1 MKKKLSLIFLA
12 LFLFASASA
21 LALDDPGT
29 FFDALI
35 RNGPSQEVC
44 AATKCD
50 DNDTKIEIAR
60 LSFTGPV
67 DSVSFRGYWG
77 GERVTNLMTY
87 KQGGS
92 SNLSSEYLPNDN
104 GFGDGCTVTLLG
116 SIPPDENTPASASVG
131 AVWYR

>member
-1 MKKKLSLIFLA
+1 MKKKLICIFLV

-21 LALDDPGT
+21 LALDDPAT

-44 AATKCD
+44 SATRGD
-50 DNDTKIEIAR
+50 DNYTEIQIAR

-77 GERVTNLMTY
+77 SRRVTNLMTY
-87 KQGGS
+87 RQGGS
-92 SNLSSEYLPNDN
+92 SNLSSEYLPDVD

-131 AVWYR
+131 AHWYR

>member
-21 LALDDPGT
+21 LALDDPAT
-29 FFDALI
+29 YFDALI

-44 AATKCD
+44 SATRGD
-50 DNDTKIEIAR
+50 DNYTEIQIAR

-67 DSVSFRGYWG
+67 DSVSFRGYWS

-87 KQGGS
+87 RQGGGA
-92 SNLSSEYLPNDN
+92 NLSSEYLPNVV
-104 GFGDGCTVTLLG
+104 GFGNGCTVTLLG
-116 SIPPDENTPASASVG
+116 SIPPDANTPASASVG
-131 AVWYR
+131 AHWYR

>member
-1 MKKKLSLIFLA
+1 MKKKLICIFLV

-21 LALDDPGT
+21 LALDDPAT
-29 FFDALI
+29 YFDALI

-44 AATKCD
+44 SATRGD
-50 DNDTKIEIAR
+50 DNYTEIQIAR

-77 GERVTNLMTY
+77 SRRVTNLMTY
-87 KQGGS
+87 RQGGS
-92 SNLSSEYLPNDN
+92 SNLSSEYLPDVD

-131 AVWYR
+131 AHWYR

>member
-44 AATKCD
+44 AATKGD
-50 DNDTKIEIAR
+50 DNDTKIEIAPVLHR
-60 LSFTGPV
+60 AGGFRILPRILGRRKGHEPDDLSGTAGKYILFRCRQ
-67 DSVSFRGYWG
+67 FRGGLY
-77 GERVTNLMTY
+77 R
-87 KQGGS
+87 GS
-92 SNLSSEYLPNDN
+92 N
-104 GFGDGCTVTLLG
+104 GQH
-116 SIPPDENTPASASVG
+116 PAG
-131 AVWYR
+131 

>member
-1 MKKKLSLIFLA
+1 M
-12 LFLFASASA
+12 
-21 LALDDPGT
+21 DDPAT
-29 FFDALI
+29 YFDALI

-44 AATKCD
+44 AATKGD
-50 DNDTKIEIAR
+50 DNDTQIEIAR

-77 GERVTNLMTY
+77 SRRVTNLMTY
-87 KQGGS
+87 RQGGS
-92 SNLSSEYLPNDN
+92 SNLSSEYLPDVD

-131 AVWYR
+131 AHWYR

>member
-29 FFDALI
+29 CFDALI

-44 AATKCD
+44 AATKGD

-87 KQGGS
+87 PGRLES
-92 SNLSSEYLPNDN
+92 IYFSDVDN
-104 GFGDGCTVTLLG
+104 FEAGCTVVLMG

-131 AVWYR
+131 AHWYR

>member
-1 MKKKLSLIFLA
+1 MKKKLICIFLV

-21 LALDDPGT
+21 LALDDPAT
-29 FFDALI
+29 YFDALI

-44 AATKCD
+44 SATRGD
-50 DNDTKIEIAR
+50 DNYTEIQIAR

-77 GERVTNLMTY
+77 SRRVTNLMTY
-87 KQGGS
+87 RQGGS
-92 SNLSSEYLPNDN
+92 SNLSSEYLPDVD

-131 AVWYR
+131 AH

>member
-1 MKKKLSLIFLA
+1 MKKKLICIFLV

-21 LALDDPGT
+21 LALDDPAT

-44 AATKCD
+44 SATRGD
-50 DNDTKIEIAR
+50 DNYTEIQIAR

-67 DSVSFRGYWG
+67 DSVSFRGYWS

-87 KQGGS
+87 PGQLQS
-92 SNLSSEYLPNDN
+92 IYFSDVENFES
-104 GFGDGCTVTLLG
+104 GCTVILMG

-131 AVWYR
+131 AHWYR